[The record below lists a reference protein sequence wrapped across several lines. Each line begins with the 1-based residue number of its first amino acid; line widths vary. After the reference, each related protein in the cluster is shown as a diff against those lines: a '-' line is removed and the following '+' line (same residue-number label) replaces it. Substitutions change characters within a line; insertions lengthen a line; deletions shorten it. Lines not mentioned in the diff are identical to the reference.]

1 MMTMVATSVCQMDV
15 ALRASVMLGTFIEV
29 SHLIL
34 PLEQCLAQGRRH
46 LMNGNRIIK
55 LSYLKHPH

>member
-1 MMTMVATSVCQMDV
+1 MMMIATSVCQMGV

-29 SHLIL
+29 SHLIR
-34 PLEQCLAQGRRH
+34 PLEPRLAQGRRH
-46 LMNGNRIIK
+46 LMNGNGRIT

>member
-1 MMTMVATSVCQMDV
+1 MMMIATSVCQMGV
-15 ALRASVMLGTFIEV
+15 ALRASVMLSTFIEV
-29 SHLIL
+29 SHLTR

-46 LMNGNRIIK
+46 LMNGNSIIK